1 MLTKLLEEVIMPKNE
16 TRDTKEVILT
26 VALKLF
32 SEKGYDGVGIRD
44 IAKEIGIRESALY
57 KHYRGKQ
64 DIFDSILKNIEYRY
78 QKEMTTFI
86 PSDSMYNILSGENDV
101 KENLFLLSITMFQF
115 YLKTE
120 YGSQLRRMLT
130 REQYRTSKA
139 GKFFREMVIDK
150 GLDYISSVFTKLI
163 NDGIYADGDPM
174 VMAMQ
179 FYSPLYL
186 LLSKY
191 DNLPEKYEEAQSF
204 LEKHIMMFDKIYLRS
219 DKQ

>member
-1 MLTKLLEEVIMPKNE
+1 MPKNE
-16 TRDTKEVILT
+16 TRDTKEVIVT

-44 IAKEIGIRESALY
+44 ISKEIGIRESALY
-57 KHYRGKQ
+57 RHYSGKK
-64 DIFDSILKNIEYRY
+64 DIFDSLLKDIDRRY
-78 QKEMTTFI
+78 QEEVSTFI
-86 PSDSMYNILSGENDV
+86 PPESVANILSEESDV
-101 KENLFLLSITMFQF
+101 REELFGISITMFQF

-130 REQYRTSKA
+130 MEQYRNSEA
-139 GKFFREMVIDK
+139 SKFFRELIIDK
-150 GLDYISSVFTKLI
+150 GLDYISGVFTDLI
-163 NDGIYADGDPM
+163 NTGIYVEADPM
-174 VMAMQ
+174 VMALQ

-191 DNLPEKYEEAQSF
+191 DNQPEKYEEALSF
-204 LEKHIMMFDKIYLRS
+204 LEKHITTFNKTYLRS